1 MKLSQEEV
9 KRIAVLARLGI
20 SEDEI
25 EKFRLQLSNILEN
38 FEILKQVDTSNL
50 LPTTQSVKLQNVF
63 RTDEDRESYPAEE
76 ILANAPQQDNNYF
89 KVKAVLEE

>member
-1 MKLSQEEV
+1 MKLSREEV
-9 KRIAVLARLGI
+9 QHIALLARLGLN
-20 SEDEI
+20 EDEV

-38 FEILKQVDTSNL
+38 FEVLKQVDTTNL
-50 LPTTQSVKLQNVF
+50 PPTAQSIKLQNVF
-63 RTDEDRESYPAEE
+63 RTDESKASYSAEE